1 MNDCGEWVDYTL
13 CTAAVVVVYLYVWIR
28 RGFCSWCLL
37 RYIWIVSVSVYCH
50 YVIYSAS
57 EEAGEL
63 TQNYGY
69 YVAID
74 FIWWHHHHNAEQ
86 LSYSS
91 AANIHYCA
99 GRAGGR
105 AYWTSLYLLY
115 TTAAAAT
122 ANIIILCCAVLT
134 VLGFVSIT
142 SSQTTWYITTIGSFR
157 REHSV
162 VGVEWSAT
170 AQGGDKT
177 SINYTLSVCST
188 APTEYNTHTSQQLQ
202 QQQQLMLSWLTSQI
216 IC

>member
-1 MNDCGEWVDYTL
+1 MICHTNDEWLRRVSWLHTL
-13 CTAAVVVVYLYVWIR
+13 YSCSPRRVYLYVWIR

-86 LSYSS
+86 LNYSS

-122 ANIIILCCAVLT
+122 TNIIVLCCTVLCCADGVRVCFYHVLPDD
-134 VLGFVSIT
+134 VL
-142 SSQTTWYITTIGSFR
+142 
-157 REHSV
+157 
-162 VGVEWSAT
+162 
-170 AQGGDKT
+170 
-177 SINYTLSVCST
+177 
-188 APTEYNTHTSQQLQ
+188 YNDNR
-202 QQQQLMLSWLTSQI
+202 
-216 IC
+216 